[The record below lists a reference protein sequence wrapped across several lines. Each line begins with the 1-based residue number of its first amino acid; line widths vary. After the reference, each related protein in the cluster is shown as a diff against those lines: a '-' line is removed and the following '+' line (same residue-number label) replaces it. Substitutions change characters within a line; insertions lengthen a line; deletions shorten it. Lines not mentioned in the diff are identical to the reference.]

1 MNETRD
7 RIEEVFAA
15 AVELPAEAR
24 IAFLDQACA
33 GDSATRARVEAL
45 LQAHDRA
52 GHLLD
57 RPAVTVPDTGE
68 RPGAIIAGRYKL
80 LEALGEGG
88 MGTVWMAEQT
98 EPVRRKVALKL
109 IKPGMDSRQVLAR
122 FEQERQALAL
132 MDHPNI
138 AKVLDGGLTET
149 GRPFF
154 VMEYVKGVPITQYC
168 DAARL
173 SIAER
178 LQLFVQVCEAVQH
191 AHQKGIIHRDLKPS
205 NILVAPYDDKPVP
218 KVIDFG
224 LAKAMHQPL
233 TEQTLHTAHEAIV
246 GTPLYMS
253 PEQAQL
259 NNLDVDTRTDIY
271 SLGALLYELLTGTP
285 PVERQR
291 FKEAAWQEIIRIIK
305 EEEPPRPSAR
315 LSSSGSLPS
324 VAAQRQLEPA
334 KLTKLVRGELDWI
347 VMKALEK
354 DRNRRYET
362 ANGFA
367 LDVQHFLAGEP
378 VLAVPPSAGYRL
390 RKFVRKHRAAL
401 TTAAVIAVLLV
412 AGIVG
417 TTVGLLEAL
426 AQMEHARAETSAKL
440 LAEGEAREAEKA
452 RADGERKAKEEMKRD
467 RDAKEEALR
476 KEEKERKYAQAIAD
490 FVQNDFLALTSVE
503 GQYRFGGDPEW
514 SLDKDTTLRQL
525 LDRAAAKLE
534 QRRDLDPRIEADLCW
549 MVGVNYRGV
558 GEARLAIPVLERAVA
573 LRKQAFGVDHRETLT
588 AQNSLA
594 VAYEAAGKFRLAL
607 PLYEET
613 LELQKSNL
621 GADDPET
628 LTSMNNLAECYKAV
642 GNLDL
647 ALPLFEETLKLKQAK
662 LGADHLSTLNS
673 MNNLATAYQA
683 VGNLDLALPLLEET
697 LKLRK
702 GRLGADHPDTLRSMN
717 NLAMGYKAVGK
728 LDLALPLLEE
738 TLKLRKGRLGADHP
752 DTLRSMNNL
761 AQVYAAVG
769 KLELAM
775 PLLEESLRLTK
786 SKQGADH
793 PDTVNCMNSLAGG
806 YLQASKPDLALPL
819 YEETFKLRKARHGAD
834 HPLTLGSMNNL
845 AECYRVAGKLD
856 LALPLLEESLKLT
869 KNKQGADHPDT
880 LTRMN
885 NLAYGY
891 QDAGK
896 LDLALPLFQG
906 AAAGVEKRR
915 FQHEYAGTIVGNL
928 IRCYDRLKRF
938 DEADVWRRKW
948 VAFVKECA
956 GAESLPYA
964 DQLAFLGFHFLQRK
978 KWSDAETVLRE
989 SLAIREKKQP
999 DAWNMFYVHS
1009 MLGGAL
1015 LNQQKYADAEPLLL
1029 KGYEGMKQR
1038 ADKIPA
1044 QVRTFRMSEAVE
1056 LLVQLYEATGNKD
1069 EAAKWRKELEAIKKP

>member
-24 IAFLDQACA
+24 TAYLDQACA

-57 RPAVTVPDTGE
+57 RPAVTVRDTGE
-68 RPGAIIAGRYKL
+68 RPGTVIAGRYKL

-88 MGTVWMAEQT
+88 MGTVWGAEQT

-173 SIAER
+173 SVSER
-178 LQLFVQVCEAVQH
+178 LQLFVQVCQAVQH
-191 AHQKGIIHRDLKPS
+191 AHMKGIIHRDLKPS

-233 TEQTLHTAHEAIV
+233 TERTLHTAHEAIV

-324 VAAQRQLEPA
+324 VAAQRQVEPA

-367 LDVQHFLAGEP
+367 LDVQRFLSGEP
-378 VLAVPPSAGYRL
+378 VLVVPPSASYRL
-390 RKFVRKHRAAL
+390 RKFARKHRAAL

-417 TTVGLLEAL
+417 TAIGLLEAL
-426 AQMEHARAETSAKL
+426 AQTEHARAETRAKEKAL
-440 LAEGEAREAEKA
+440 QAEAEARAAEKD
-452 RADGERKAKEEMKRD
+452 RADSERTAKEAMKRE

-503 GQYRFGGDPEW
+503 GQSRFGGDSEW

-525 LDRAAAKLE
+525 LDRAAAKLN

-558 GEARLAIPVLERAVA
+558 GEPRLAIPFLERAVA
-573 LRKQAFGVDHRETLT
+573 LRKQVFGVDHRETLT
-588 AQNSLA
+588 AQNSLG
-594 VAYEAAGKFRLAL
+594 VAYEVAGKFGLAL

-613 LELQKSNL
+613 LKLRKSKL

-628 LTSMNNLAECYKAV
+628 LASMNNLAECYKAA
-642 GNLDL
+642 GKLDL
-647 ALPLFEETLKLKQAK
+647 ALPLFEETLKLHQAK
-662 LGADHLSTLNS
+662 LGADHRSTLIS
-673 MNNLATAYQA
+673 MNNLATAYAA
-683 VGNLDLALPLLEET
+683 VGKLDLALPLLEET
-697 LKLRK
+697 LKLRHAK
-702 GRLGADHPDTLRSMN
+702 LGADHPDTLRSMN

-738 TLKLRKGRLGADHP
+738 TLKLQKSRLGADHP
-752 DTLRSMNNL
+752 NTLRSMNNL
-761 AQVYAAVG
+761 ALAYAAV
-769 KLELAM
+769 
-775 PLLEESLRLTK
+775 
-786 SKQGADH
+786 
-793 PDTVNCMNSLAGG
+793 
-806 YLQASKPDLALPL
+806 
-819 YEETFKLRKARHGAD
+819 
-834 HPLTLGSMNNL
+834 
-845 AECYRVAGKLD
+845 GKLD
-856 LALPLLEESLKLT
+856 LALPLLEETLKLR
-869 KNKQGADHPDT
+869 KSKQGADHPDT
-880 LTRMN
+880 LTSMN

-896 LDLALPLFQG
+896 LDLALPLFQE

-915 FQHEYAGTIVGNL
+915 FQHEHAGMIVGNL

-978 KWSDAETVLRE
+978 KWSDAETVLRD

-999 DAWNMFYVHS
+999 DSWTMFYTHS

-1015 LNQQKYADAEPLLL
+1015 LNQQKYADAEPMLL